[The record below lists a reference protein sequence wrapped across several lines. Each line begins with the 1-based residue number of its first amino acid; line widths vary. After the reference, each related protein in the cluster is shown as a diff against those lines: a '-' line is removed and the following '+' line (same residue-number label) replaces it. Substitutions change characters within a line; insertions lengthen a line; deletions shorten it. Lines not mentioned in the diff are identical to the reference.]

1 MKKDIVGTQNAF
13 DLTGRVCVV
22 VGAGLIG
29 GEFARRCAFHGATV
43 VVADLDNKKGEALA
57 AEIGATFIAC
67 DATNEAEVKK
77 LAAQVQEKFGRVDGV
92 VNATYPKITG
102 DFAQQVGTH
111 TGAQFFVAEQFGE
124 LMAKQGH
131 GSIVLVGSIYGSHA
145 PRFELYTGSAVK
157 APPAAYAAAK
167 GGLIALTRY
176 LAKYYRPR
184 GVRVNLLSPGG
195 VEDAQDD
202 VFQKKYSVHALD
214 NRMAEPGDLS
224 PALVYLF
231 ADASRY
237 VTGQDIVTDGGWTL

>member
-1 MKKDIVGTQNAF
+1 MKKDSTGTQNAF

-22 VGAGLIG
+22 VGGGLIG
-29 GEFARRCAFHGATV
+29 SELARALVAHGAAV
-43 VVADLDNKKGEALA
+43 AVADVDVAKGTALA
-57 AEIGATFIAC
+57 AELGATFFEC
-67 DATNEAEVKK
+67 DTTSEQSVTM
-77 LAAQVQEKFGRVDGV
+77 LAAAVQKQFGRIDGV
-92 VNATYPKITG
+92 VNATYPKTKS
-102 DFAQQVGTH
+102 DFAQQVGVH

-131 GSIVLVGSIYGSHA
+131 GSIVLLGSIYGSEA
-145 PRFELYTGSAVK
+145 PRFELYAGSAVK
-157 APPAAYAAAK
+157 APPAAYATAK

-176 LAKYYRPR
+176 LAKQYRPH

-195 VEDAQDD
+195 VEDGQDK
-202 VFQKKYSVHALD
+202 VFQKNYSVHALN

-237 VTGQDIVTDGGWTL
+237 MTGQNIVIDGGWTL